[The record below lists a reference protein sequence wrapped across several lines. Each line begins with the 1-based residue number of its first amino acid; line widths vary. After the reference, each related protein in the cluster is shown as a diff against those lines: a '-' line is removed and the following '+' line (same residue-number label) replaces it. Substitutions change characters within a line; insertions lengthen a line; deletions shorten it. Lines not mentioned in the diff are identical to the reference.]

1 MQASIADLISQHEQ
15 TLTRAERQLAA
26 VLLGNYPVSG
36 MGTIAELAG
45 RAEVSPPTVLRLVS
59 KIGFN
64 GFAEYQAAL
73 RQELEDRISNPITK
87 HDNWSATAPDTHI
100 LNEFTDAVIGNIR
113 QSLAHI
119 DHQSFDAACA
129 LMADT
134 NRKLFISGGRISG
147 RIADYLYLHMQ
158 VMRPAVK
165 RIDASSNAWPHDI
178 LDLKQDD
185 VLCVFDIRRYENT
198 TLRLAEMAHER
209 GAKIVLFT
217 DQWRSPVAKFAGHT
231 FAVHISVPSAWD
243 STAALLLL
251 SETMIAAASNKHWDV
266 TRDRMQALE
275 EMFDRTGF
283 FRKFK

>member
-1 MQASIADLISQHEQ
+1 MQATIADLISRHED
-15 TLTRAERQLAA
+15 TLTRAERQLAGI
-26 VLLGNYPVSG
+26 LLGNYPVSG

-45 RAEVSPPTVLRLVS
+45 RAQVSPPTVLRLVS

-73 RQELEDRISNPITK
+73 RQELEARISNPITK

-113 QSLAHI
+113 QSLAQI

-134 NRKLFISGGRISG
+134 DRKLFISGGRISG

-158 VMRPAVK
+158 VMRPHVK

-178 LDLKQDD
+178 LDLKQGD
-185 VLCVFDIRRYENT
+185 VLCVFDIRRYENS
-198 TLRLAEMAHER
+198 TLRMAEMARER
-209 GAKIVLFT
+209 GAERRLL
-217 DQWRSPVAKFAGHT
+217 DRRAHSD
-231 FAVHISVPSAWD
+231 AV
-243 STAALLLL
+243 
-251 SETMIAAASNKHWDV
+251 E
-266 TRDRMQALE
+266 RRQ
-275 EMFDRTGF
+275 
-283 FRKFK
+283 